1 MILITGSAGFIGFHL
16 AKKLLDLKFKVIGI
30 DNLNNYY
37 DTKLK
42 NDRNKI
48 LKNYN
53 NYYFHKVDLKDKK
66 KLENIF
72 KKYKI
77 KVVVNL
83 AAQAGVRNSIKNPNK
98 YFDYNILGF
107 FNIIDLSKQFN
118 IKHFLFASTSSV
130 YGLNNKF
137 PLNENFNIN
146 SPLSFYAASKIC
158 NEAIAFSYANIFN
171 LNCTGLRFFTVYGPY
186 GRPDMALFKF
196 VDKILNNKT
205 IELYNYGKHIR
216 DFTYVDDIV
225 ESIFR
230 LISLKPLKKIPYEVY
245 NIGSNNPQ
253 PLMRFLKVI
262 EKELN
267 KKAKIKKIKIQKGD
281 IHKTH
286 ADNKKLFR
294 RINYKPTISIY
305 NGINKFI
312 IWYKKYYASDK

>member
-42 NDRNKI
+42 RDRNSI
-48 LKNYN
+48 LRKYKQYN
-53 NYYFHKVDLKDKK
+53 FHKIDLIDKK

-77 KVVVNL
+77 KIVINL
-83 AAQAGVRNSIKNPNK
+83 AAQAGVRNSITNPTK

-107 FNIIDLSKQFN
+107 FNIIDLSNKYK
-118 IKHFLFASTSSV
+118 IKHFLYASTSSV
-130 YGLNNKF
+130 YGLNNTF
-137 PLNENFNIN
+137 PLNENLNTN

-158 NEAIAFSYANIFN
+158 NESMAFAYSNIFN
-171 LNCTGLRFFTVYGPY
+171 LHCTGLRFFTVYGPY

-196 VDKILNNKT
+196 VDNIQKNKT
-205 IELYNYGKHIR
+205 IELFNYGNHIR
-216 DFTYVDDIV
+216 DFTYIDDII

-230 LISLKPLKKIPYEVY
+230 LMFIKPKTKIPFEIF
-245 NIGSNNPQ
+245 NIGSNSPH
-253 PLMRFLKVI
+253 PLSRFLKII

-286 ADNKKLFR
+286 ADTKKLFR
-294 RINYKPTISIY
+294 RINYKPKTNIY

-312 IWYKKYYASDK
+312 IWYKNYYASNK